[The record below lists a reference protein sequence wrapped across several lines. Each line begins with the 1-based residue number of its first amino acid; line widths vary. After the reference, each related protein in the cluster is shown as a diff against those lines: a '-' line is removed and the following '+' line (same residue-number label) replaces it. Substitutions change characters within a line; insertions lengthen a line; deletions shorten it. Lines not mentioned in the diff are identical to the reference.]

1 MLTIEIIKHI
11 YKKLGLL
18 QNLNK
23 FYSILDDKF
32 LLDKKISLIDE
43 DNNTIHNSMWC
54 LQLNY
59 EDKKIR
65 LLAVNC
71 SLSNEPE
78 YALLVSLD
86 DAPTFACYLS
96 SDENDGVISYFV
108 NNNWSQASVY
118 LQANFLAGMEQFK
131 EIFGE
136 WKVCEKFDDLNK
148 NMILF
153 INHCDGVLDA
163 G

>member
-11 YKKLGLL
+11 YRKLGIL

-32 LLDKKISLIDE
+32 LLDKKLSLIDE
-43 DNNTIHNSMWC
+43 DNNTINNSMWC
-54 LQLNY
+54 LQLSY

-65 LLAVNC
+65 LLVVNC
-71 SLSNEPE
+71 SLSNDPE

-86 DAPTFACYLS
+86 EAPIFACYLS
-96 SDENDGVISYFV
+96 SDENDGIISYFI
-108 NNNWSQASVY
+108 NNNWSQASIY

-136 WKVCEKFDDLNK
+136 WKDCKEFDDLNK
-148 NMILF
+148 NMISF

-163 G
+163 R